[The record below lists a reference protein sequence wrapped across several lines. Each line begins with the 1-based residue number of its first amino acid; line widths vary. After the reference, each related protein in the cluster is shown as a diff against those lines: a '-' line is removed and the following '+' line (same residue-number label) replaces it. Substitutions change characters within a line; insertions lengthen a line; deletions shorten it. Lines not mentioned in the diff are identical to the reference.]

1 MGSNMLVLVGCIMIL
16 VVDSINII
24 FINILT
30 IPVGNMIV
38 SISFYVSQQ
47 EEHLK

>member
-1 MGSNMLVLVGCIMIL
+1 MIL
-16 VVDSINII
+16 VVDSINLI

-38 SISFYVSQQ
+38 SISFYVSQYPRRA
-47 EEHLK
+47 LKVTV